1 MKRTIATLGVVGL
14 GLLGA
19 TVSANAAPSDKIT
32 ICHATHSAS
41 NPYVA
46 VTINLSALSG
56 HIADTNDI
64 VPANAGDYMPNGQNL
79 TPENIAI
86 LNAGCKVAG
95 LPVITPT
102 DPVTSPPTDPVTS
115 PPTDPVTSP
124 PTDPVTSPPTDPV
137 TSPPVT
143 TPPVE
148 HVEPVSTQPVVTP
161 VVPPV
166 AAPAATV
173 PAAVTPSA
181 TVPAAVTPSATVPT
195 AVIPA
200 AAGAAAIPDAPIT
213 NVGYNVQTAVGG
225 KANTGIPAWLSG
237 LTGLFSAVAVF
248 VVARSGVRAR
258 KARH

>member
-102 DPVTSPPTDPVTS
+102 DPVTSPPTDPVTT
-115 PPTDPVTSP
+115 PPADPVTTP
-124 PTDPVTSPPTDPV
+124 PADPVTTPPADPV

-161 VVPPV
+161 AVPPV

-181 TVPAAVTPSATVPT
+181 TVPT
-195 AVIPA
+195 AVIPS
-200 AAGAAAIPDAPIT
+200 AAGAAATPDAPIT

-225 KANTGIPAWLSG
+225 KANTGIPAWLAG

>member
-115 PPTDPVTSP
+115 PPADPVTTPS
-124 PTDPVTSPPTDPV
+124 
-137 TSPPVT
+137 VT

-181 TVPAAVTPSATVPT
+181 TVPT

-200 AAGAAAIPDAPIT
+200 AAGAAATPDAPIT

-225 KANTGIPAWLSG
+225 KANTGIPAWLAG

>member
-1 MKRTIATLGVVGL
+1 
-14 GLLGA
+14 LLGA

-86 LNAGCKVAG
+86 LNAGCEVAG
-95 LPVITPT
+95 LPLITPT

-115 PPTDPVTSP
+115 PPADPVTSP
-124 PTDPVTSPPTDPV
+124 A
-137 TSPPVT
+137 VT

-181 TVPAAVTPSATVPT
+181 TVPT

-200 AAGAAAIPDAPIT
+200 AAGAAATPDAPIT
-213 NVGYNVQTAVGG
+213 YVGYNVQTAVGG
-225 KANTGIPAWLSG
+225 KADTGIPAWLAG

-258 KARH
+258 RARH

>member
-1 MKRTIATLGVVGL
+1 MKRTIATMGVVGL

-41 NPYVA
+41 HPYVA
-46 VTINLSALSG
+46 VTLSLSALSG
-56 HIADTNDI
+56 HIADTADI
-64 VPANAGDYMPNGQNL
+64 IPANAGSFMPNGQNL

-86 LNAGCKVAG
+86 LNAGCVVAAP
-95 LPVITPT
+95 PVASP
-102 DPVTSPPTDPVTS
+102 PVTTPPTDPVTS

-143 TPPVE
+143 DPPVE
-148 HVEPVSTQPVVTP
+148 QVGPVTPPVVTP

-166 AAPAATV
+166 AVPAAPV
-173 PAAVTPSA
+173 PAAVTPVTAA
-181 TVPAAVTPSATVPT
+181 TAPDPAV
-195 AVIPA
+195 
-200 AAGAAAIPDAPIT
+200 T

-225 KANTGIPAWLSG
+225 KADAGIPGWLAG
-237 LTGLFSAVAVF
+237 LTALFSAVAAF
-248 VVARSGVRAR
+248 VVVRSGVRAR
-258 KARH
+258 KADR

>member
-1 MKRTIATLGVVGL
+1 MKRTIATMGVVGL

-41 NPYVA
+41 HPYVA
-46 VTINLSALSG
+46 VTLSLSALSG
-56 HIADTNDI
+56 HIADTADI
-64 VPANAGDYMPNGQNL
+64 IPANAGSFMPNGQNL

-86 LNAGCKVAG
+86 LNAGCVVAAP
-95 LPVITPT
+95 PVASPPVTTPPT
-102 DPVTSPPTDPVTS
+102 DPVTSPPTDPVTT

-143 TPPVE
+143 APPVE
-148 HVEPVSTQPVVTP
+148 QVGPVTPPVVTP

-166 AAPAATV
+166 AVPAAPV
-173 PAAVTPSA
+173 PAAVTPVTAA
-181 TVPAAVTPSATVPT
+181 TASDPAV
-195 AVIPA
+195 
-200 AAGAAAIPDAPIT
+200 T

-225 KANTGIPAWLSG
+225 KADAGIPGWLAG
-237 LTGLFSAVAVF
+237 LTALFSAVAAF
-248 VVARSGVRAR
+248 VVVRSGVRAR
-258 KARH
+258 KAGR

>member
-64 VPANAGDYMPNGQNL
+64 VPANAGNYMPNGQNL

-95 LPVITPT
+95 LPLITPT
-102 DPVTSPPTDPVTS
+102 DPVTTPPADPVTS
-115 PPTDPVTSP
+115 PPTEPVTTPS
-124 PTDPVTSPPTDPV
+124 
-137 TSPPVT
+137 VT

-181 TVPAAVTPSATVPT
+181 TVPT
-195 AVIPA
+195 AVIPS
-200 AAGAAAIPDAPIT
+200 AAGAAATPDAPIT

-225 KANTGIPAWLSG
+225 KVDTGIPAWLAG

>member
-102 DPVTSPPTDPVTS
+102 DPVTSPPTDPVTT
-115 PPTDPVTSP
+115 PPA
-124 PTDPVTSPPTDPV
+124 DPVTSPPTDPV

-148 HVEPVSTQPVVTP
+148 HVEPVTTQPVVTP
-161 VVPPV
+161 VVPRV

-181 TVPAAVTPSATVPT
+181 TVPAAV
-195 AVIPA
+195 IPA
-200 AAGAAAIPDAPIT
+200 AAGTAATPDAPIT

-225 KANTGIPAWLSG
+225 KADTGIPAWLAG

>member
-124 PTDPVTSPPTDPV
+124 S
-137 TSPPVT
+137 VT

-181 TVPAAVTPSATVPT
+181 TVPT

-200 AAGAAAIPDAPIT
+200 AAGAAATPDAPIT

-225 KANTGIPAWLSG
+225 KANTGIPAWLAG

>member
-86 LNAGCKVAG
+86 RNAGCKVAG

-115 PPTDPVTSP
+115 PPADPVTSP
-124 PTDPVTSPPTDPV
+124 A
-137 TSPPVT
+137 VT

-181 TVPAAVTPSATVPT
+181 TVPT

-200 AAGAAAIPDAPIT
+200 AAGAAATPDAPIT

-225 KANTGIPAWLSG
+225 KADTGIPAWLAG